1 MSFLLLLLFIF
12 NFKSYQALSI
22 HKRILTKDTLIKS
35 VSKSLFIDP
44 SVISFSITF
53 NDPLENSLNTFVL
66 SDGEKTIPLTC
77 TNSGSETLTGA
88 AEIQCSN
95 TDQLDTN
102 YNGEY
107 TLSYV
112 GGDDV
117 QFEFGEKI
125 KLAKS
130 ITDSFTLKK
139 STILVESQSKF
150 QVTIAPEGSTVTYDT
165 IAKVT
170 FKVTDK
176 DYVVCKSV
184 SYCENLFITTDNK
197 VTIVLDSITDRYSLY
212 TIEDTDG
219 NIKKYE
225 DNDFVVRDYSL
236 LTNFFIVDDKS
247 TSSIEIIIDYGETG
261 LVQDKI
267 LINNN
272 ELNDCQ
278 TVQDTQ
284 KKCTYSVETKP
295 TDLSIKLNTDD
306 TATKIINVIQF
317 SLNNN
322 NCAITGSEDTIIA
335 SFTSVSTSEITFK
348 VFYGANDN
356 EGQSLTLSSEN
367 KSKSINYNKDTF
379 GSVGSYSLFYKIEDQ
394 DEKKEIPNSTI
405 EIINSLNIKAISPLS
420 ATTDSQDVK
429 ILVDSTITSED
440 VTTIE
445 LKVGNTVVGSCQNPS
460 VVNSV
465 ITCSVSLTDVSEQVF
480 SIYYTNKC
488 SKSLNSGKTI
498 SVSKKLVTLT
508 ETKIGISSIEG
519 DEITISLS
527 YLDSVLL
534 PSNTKVQFVD
544 VNGAEVTDTT
554 QYALDIS
561 TKCITVQKSN
571 LKKGIYKLKTIPIE
585 DNASFSF
592 ISEDSVLIYHSALT
606 INNETPLSLEQTK
619 ESKVIE
625 ITFNNEVTLE
635 QINSLSLTSTTI
647 TTPVSLTTFSIKPD
661 NSMILLV
668 TIPENQLTK
677 ADTYTITI
685 EDKASTSVH
694 FTFTVTSKYSIVSL
708 SRSVF
713 LSSPT
718 SQLII
723 TYNTKFSANPN
734 QIELIPSEG
743 IHKIFTELTSGTTDD
758 GNASTITI
766 TLTGLTAG
774 TYKIQTTFTD
784 ENEFYTF
791 VSTDDKKITISDINT
806 SSFIFNFNRLYFVK
820 KNDELSLEITVEG
833 DTNGDVKGFNCK
845 DSKGK
850 TVTVTYESNKGTTT
864 LSEPSTYSFEY
875 TLTGDITIPM
885 DEKVIVS
892 TDPLVDFAAP
902 LTTCY
907 YNDDS
912 LSVTVDYK
920 NVKETDKQRIIPLI
934 VIPGENGNADTT
946 TVSFGSDSSS
956 GETVYTITSQEDK
969 AKIKDKTFNVLL
981 IENNIQNQPLLTQ
994 EITFTSIT
1002 PKEYCLKGF
1011 PCKFTTQC
1019 EIPGLKDKISLKKD
1033 NDNTISFGACS
1044 FKDTIASCTVS
1055 SEIKSYGT
1063 YSLAINSKE
1072 NPLSTFVSN
1081 SLTDTSFTLTIPST
1095 ITEGQLD
1102 ITIDNS
1108 SKNDFYMNL
1117 IQKVTITKDNSA
1129 IYYLKANTAEAGKFI
1144 LDNNVIKFSITYAA
1158 GETYMINSIQRN
1170 LEGDTDT
1177 EDAAKYTFTTGNTI
1191 TDNPFTI
1198 TMPHQYIDR
1207 STLTTDNSSGSVTF
1221 IITPIKSDLLSI
1233 DYRFT
1238 EGDTAKQCTR
1248 AEGGE
1253 TFSCQINEITEAKT
1267 VYFTAGEKT
1276 TKGYISLY
1284 EVSTTT
1290 CYDIDTTNSVT
1301 ILTLTTPSGIDSQPQ
1316 LQIGG
1321 LTTSITETEEGSG
1334 IFTYSSQYT
1343 TDVIFP
1349 LTTVKP
1355 TLFYTDNDKLE
1366 LTNTFSFNIK
1376 YSINTYQGLLLEKKA
1391 SQDFIVSFSDTNF
1404 NKDLEKINI
1413 YLSKDSSK
1421 VIAECSKQ
1429 SDLNYKCT
1437 FDLSTSSNGD
1447 YSLGYTSTCG
1457 DISSEKTVKVYTE
1470 TDLPFTFDKES
1481 YTTADTITITV
1492 PDDTMT
1498 YLALYV
1504 KESADTNYVT
1514 MTKNNLQFTYSPPKA
1529 GTYKFAY
1536 SILENENKVEI
1547 SKTVSVSEAPASQ
1560 YVLSPVIQ
1568 TCYYNKNALSFTI
1581 KNSDNTVV
1589 SGKSFTVSLTKSG
1602 ETTAKYTPDVS
1613 DTFEFTIGDA
1623 INGVDE
1629 GIYSLS
1635 IKEGETEVYSKTLS
1649 FTVVTVSD
1657 FYYKSKITIQAI
1669 CVLPITLSDNTVLT
1683 CTKDT
1688 TTIQKCTVADTFAS
1702 YTTELAV
1709 NTGSV
1714 QIKEKIIISNDIANS
1729 KFTITKPETFKVG
1742 QNDFILKSSDFS
1754 LDKISQFTVT
1764 GFNEPITFTPTDEKN
1779 KFIYNNENK
1788 QIEFSITL
1796 EALSGT
1802 YTLDTIQ
1809 RTFETEEVE
1818 ADYKK
1823 ELKEKLYSST
1833 PPEEEKCIE
1842 GLIQLEDG
1850 TCVLPEEDKTTDDES
1865 KCLNYCQN
1873 NGTCSIVDSKPICQ
1887 CLDNYYGLNCA
1898 LTNANVETES
1908 KNYVESIFSSETQD
1922 DPNKMEEK
1930 LNNDNTIVQLRT
1942 LSVLAQQNYVALT
1955 NAIDNKTKI
1964 ISTTSKFIISNIYS
1978 GHGSKSY

>member
-66 SDGEKTIPLTC
+66 RDVEKTIPLTC

-88 AEIQCSN
+88 AEIQCHN

-139 STILVESQSKF
+139 STIAVESQSKF

-176 DYVVCKSV
+176 EDYVVCKSD
-184 SYCENLFITTDNK
+184 SYCDNLFITTDNK

-225 DNDFVVRDYSL
+225 DNDFV
-236 LTNFFIVDDKS
+236 
-247 TSSIEIIIDYGETG
+247 
-261 LVQDKI
+261 
-267 LINNN
+267 
-272 ELNDCQ
+272 
-278 TVQDTQ
+278 
-284 KKCTYSVETKP
+284 
-295 TDLSIKLNTDD
+295 
-306 TATKIINVIQF
+306 
-317 SLNNN
+317 
-322 NCAITGSEDTIIA
+322 
-335 SFTSVSTSEITFK
+335 
-348 VFYGANDN
+348 
-356 EGQSLTLSSEN
+356 
-367 KSKSINYNKDTF
+367 
-379 GSVGSYSLFYKIEDQ
+379 
-394 DEKKEIPNSTI
+394 
-405 EIINSLNIKAISPLS
+405 
-420 ATTDSQDVK
+420 
-429 ILVDSTITSED
+429 
-440 VTTIE
+440 
-445 LKVGNTVVGSCQNPS
+445 
-460 VVNSV
+460 
-465 ITCSVSLTDVSEQVF
+465 
-480 SIYYTNKC
+480 
-488 SKSLNSGKTI
+488 
-498 SVSKKLVTLT
+498 
-508 ETKIGISSIEG
+508 
-519 DEITISLS
+519 
-527 YLDSVLL
+527 
-534 PSNTKVQFVD
+534 
-544 VNGAEVTDTT
+544 
-554 QYALDIS
+554 
-561 TKCITVQKSN
+561 
-571 LKKGIYKLKTIPIE
+571 
-585 DNASFSF
+585 
-592 ISEDSVLIYHSALT
+592 
-606 INNETPLSLEQTK
+606 
-619 ESKVIE
+619 
-625 ITFNNEVTLE
+625 
-635 QINSLSLTSTTI
+635 
-647 TTPVSLTTFSIKPD
+647 
-661 NSMILLV
+661 
-668 TIPENQLTK
+668 
-677 ADTYTITI
+677 
-685 EDKASTSVH
+685 
-694 FTFTVTSKYSIVSL
+694 
-708 SRSVF
+708 
-713 LSSPT
+713 
-718 SQLII
+718 
-723 TYNTKFSANPN
+723 
-734 QIELIPSEG
+734 
-743 IHKIFTELTSGTTDD
+743 
-758 GNASTITI
+758 
-766 TLTGLTAG
+766 
-774 TYKIQTTFTD
+774 
-784 ENEFYTF
+784 
-791 VSTDDKKITISDINT
+791 ISDIDT

-833 DTNGDVKGFNCK
+833 DANGDVIGFNCK

-850 TVTVTYESNKGTTT
+850 TVTVTYGNNRGTTT
-864 LSEPSTYSFEY
+864 LSEPETYSFEY

-956 GETVYTITSQEDK
+956 GETVYTITNQEDK

-1019 EIPGLKDKISLKKD
+1019 DIPGLKDKISLKND
-1033 NDNTISFGACS
+1033 NDNTISFDTCS

-1055 SEIKSYGT
+1055 SEIESYGT
-1063 YSLAINSKE
+1063 YSLAINSKKDA
-1072 NPLSTFVSN
+1072 LSTFVSN

-1129 IYYLKANTAEAGKFI
+1129 IYYLKANTAEAEKFI
-1144 LDNNVIKFSITYAA
+1144 LDNNVIKYSITYAA
-1158 GETYMINSIQRN
+1158 GETYVINSIQRN

-1191 TDNPFTI
+1191 DNPFTI

-1207 STLTTDNSSGSVTF
+1207 STLTTDNPSGSVTF
-1221 IITPIKSDLLSI
+1221 IITSIKSDLLSI

-1248 AEGGE
+1248 TESKE

-1391 SQDFIVSFSDTNF
+1391 SQDLIVSFSDTNF

-1457 DISSEKTVKVYTE
+1457 DVSSEKTVKVYTE
-1470 TDLPFTFDKES
+1470 TDLLTFDKES

-1492 PDDTMT
+1492 TDNTMT

-1623 INGVDE
+1623 TNGVDE
-1629 GIYSLS
+1629 GTYSLS
-1635 IKEGETEVYSKTLS
+1635 IKEGDLKLA
-1649 FTVVTVSD
+1649 F
-1657 FYYKSKITIQAI
+1657 
-1669 CVLPITLSDNTVLT
+1669 
-1683 CTKDT
+1683 
-1688 TTIQKCTVADTFAS
+1688 S
-1702 YTTELAV
+1702 Y
-1709 NTGSV
+1709 
-1714 QIKEKIIISNDIANS
+1714 QY
-1729 KFTITKPETFKVG
+1729 
-1742 QNDFILKSSDFS
+1742 QYHS
-1754 LDKISQFTVT
+1754 LH
-1764 GFNEPITFTPTDEKN
+1764 
-1779 KFIYNNENK
+1779 
-1788 QIEFSITL
+1788 L
-1796 EALSGT
+1796 
-1802 YTLDTIQ
+1802 
-1809 RTFETEEVE
+1809 
-1818 ADYKK
+1818 
-1823 ELKEKLYSST
+1823 
-1833 PPEEEKCIE
+1833 
-1842 GLIQLEDG
+1842 
-1850 TCVLPEEDKTTDDES
+1850 
-1865 KCLNYCQN
+1865 
-1873 NGTCSIVDSKPICQ
+1873 
-1887 CLDNYYGLNCA
+1887 
-1898 LTNANVETES
+1898 
-1908 KNYVESIFSSETQD
+1908 
-1922 DPNKMEEK
+1922 
-1930 LNNDNTIVQLRT
+1930 
-1942 LSVLAQQNYVALT
+1942 
-1955 NAIDNKTKI
+1955 
-1964 ISTTSKFIISNIYS
+1964 
-1978 GHGSKSY
+1978 